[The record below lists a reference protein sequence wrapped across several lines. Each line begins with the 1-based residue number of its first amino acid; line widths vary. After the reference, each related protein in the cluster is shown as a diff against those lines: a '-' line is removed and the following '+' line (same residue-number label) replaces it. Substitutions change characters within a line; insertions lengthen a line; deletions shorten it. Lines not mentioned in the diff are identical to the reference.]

1 MTSLKNT
8 VKYIY
13 QLPAL
18 ERFEICK
25 ILDQDDQ
32 WEELAGKWMQYDV
45 STICSLRKLK
55 SPTNELLNNWGLQNH
70 TILELYILLLK
81 MKHYKTMIFLKPF
94 VDTKFHCLLNKNND
108 NRSKMSNN
116 QQVTEDIKDLKIGIQ
131 NFNQRI
137 SPRPDARK
145 IIVDENTKQ
154 ASYKII
160 NQSLDNLQ
168 SVDVSSNTNNLLVP
182 SLANRL
188 LSLKQNKTN
197 SKKSQLPILKP
208 EATLPCVQ
216 YSELESA
223 TNSWSKHNIL
233 GKGGFGVVY
242 RGTWKNTNVAIKRL
256 EYKKSNSD
264 ESYLIQLKQSL
275 KEIEILNSYPHE
287 NILSLYAYCLDGQI
301 PCLVYQLMQNG
312 SLEDNLLLKNKS
324 RPLSWLQR
332 HEIAKGTARGLQYL
346 HTIGEKPLIH
356 GDIKSANILLNNNYE
371 PKIGD
376 FGLAKEGEKNF
387 MMVSRIHG
395 TRPYL
400 PDDFIYKKQLS
411 IKIDT
416 YSYGIVLFELATGL
430 QAYDNSRP
438 KNKFLK
444 EFIDHFEDQNLH
456 LLIDKKA
463 GEEDKQVYSNFIV
476 LGKWCSNRLAQDRP
490 EMELV
495 FRKLDGL

>member
-1 MTSLKNT
+1 MTSSKN

-13 QLPAL
+13 QLPAS

-25 ILDQDDQ
+25 ILDQDNK

-45 STICSLRKLK
+45 SIIRSLRKEK
-55 SPTNELLNNWGLQNH
+55 SPTDELLNNWGLQNH

-81 MKHYKTMIFLKPF
+81 MKHYKAMIFLKPF
-94 VDTKFHCLLNKNND
+94 VDTKLHCLLNNGND
-108 NRSKMSNN
+108 NRSRISNN
-116 QQVTEDIKDLKIGIQ
+116 QQVTEHAKDLKIGIQ
-131 NFNQRI
+131 NFNERI

-145 IIVDENTKQ
+145 VIVDENTKQ

-182 SLANRL
+182 SLAYRL
-188 LSLKQNKTN
+188 KPLKQNKTN
-197 SKKSQLPILKP
+197 SKKSQLSTLKP
-208 EATLPCVQ
+208 ETTLPRVP
-216 YSELESA
+216 YSELEAA
-223 TNSWSKHNIL
+223 TNGWLKHNIL

-242 RGTWKNTNVAIKRL
+242 TGIWKNTNVAIKRL
-256 EYKKSNSD
+256 ECKKSNSD

-312 SLEDNLLLKNKS
+312 SLEDNLLLKHKS
-324 RPLSWLQR
+324 RPLSWLHR

-356 GDIKSANILLNNNYE
+356 GDIKSANILLDKNYE

-376 FGLAKEGEKNF
+376 FGLAKEGEKDF

-400 PDDFIYKKQLS
+400 PDDFIYGKQLS
-411 IKIDT
+411 TKIDT

-430 QAYDNSRP
+430 QAYDNSRSE
-438 KNKFLK
+438 KKFLK
-444 EFIDHFEDQNLH
+444 EFIDHFEDQYLH
-456 LLIDKKA
+456 LLIDKNA
-463 GEEDKQVYSNFIV
+463 GEEDKQVYNNFIV

-495 FRKLDGL
+495 FRKLDDL